1 MKKFIIFIIA
11 LIFSTSLICYIVNS
25 NKSDKK
31 INENESTVSTK
42 NSSNKTNLKDEL
54 KELEKNVAKNAEKK
68 HDENSNKDNKK
79 KDITIVIDP
88 GHSNKPTNE
97 TESISPDSKEK
108 KLKDTLG
115 STGVNSKVPEYVI
128 TNGVALSLEKILKND
143 GYNVIMTKRNINTP
157 MSNIERTEIGNKNK
171 ANLMIR
177 IHCDGVD
184 SQSAVGASILVPEA
198 KGNVTPKIS
207 KESKEYGEKI
217 INRYTSYL
225 GLKNRG
231 VVYRDDLTG
240 FNWSKVPIVLIELGF
255 ISNPKEDALLSNE
268 KNYNKIATGIAN
280 GINDCFK

>member
-11 LIFSTSLICYIVNS
+11 LVFSTSLICYIANS
-25 NKSDKK
+25 NKSNEKFT
-31 INENESTVSTK
+31 ENEKAVSTK
-42 NSSNKTNLKDEL
+42 DSSNKTNLKDEL
-54 KELEKNVAKNAEKK
+54 KELEKNVEKNNKK
-68 HDENSNKDNKK
+68 KNYENSKKDNKK

-88 GHSNKPTNE
+88 GHSNKSTNE
-97 TESISPDSKEK
+97 TEPISPDSKEK

-143 GYNVIMTKRNINTP
+143 GYNVIMTKRDVNTP

-217 INRYTSYL
+217 INKYTSYL

-268 KNYNKIATGIAN
+268 KNYDKIATGIAN

>member
-97 TESISPDSKEK
+97 TEPISPDSKEK

-128 TNGVALSLEKILKND
+128 TNDVALSLEKILKND
-143 GYNVIMTKRNINTP
+143 GYNVIMTKRDINTP

-217 INRYTSYL
+217 INKYTSYL

-231 VVYRDDLTG
+231 VVYRYDLTG

>member
-11 LIFSTSLICYIVNS
+11 LIFSISLICYIVNS

-97 TESISPDSKEK
+97 TEPISPDSKEK

-143 GYNVIMTKRNINTP
+143 GYNVIMTKRDINTP

-217 INRYTSYL
+217 INKYTSYL

-255 ISNPKEDALLSNE
+255 ISNSKEDALLSNE
-268 KNYNKIATGIAN
+268 KNYDKIATGIAN

>member
-11 LIFSTSLICYIVNS
+11 LVFSTSLICYIANS
-25 NKSDKK
+25 NKSNEKFT
-31 INENESTVSTK
+31 ENEKAVSTK
-42 NSSNKTNLKDEL
+42 DSSNKTNLKDEL
-54 KELEKNVAKNAEKK
+54 KELEKNVEKNNKK
-68 HDENSNKDNKK
+68 KNDENSKKDNKK

-97 TESISPDSKEK
+97 TEPISPDSKER

-128 TNGVALSLEKILKND
+128 TNGVALSLEKILKDD
-143 GYNVIMTKRNINTP
+143 GYNVIMTKRDVNTP

-207 KESKEYGEKI
+207 KESMEYGKKI
-217 INRYTSYL
+217 INKYTSYL

-255 ISNPKEDALLSNE
+255 ISNPKEDTLLSNE
-268 KNYNKIATGIAN
+268 KNYDKIATGIAN

>member
-97 TESISPDSKEK
+97 TEPISPDSKEK

-231 VVYRDDLTG
+231 VVYRYDLTG

>member
-68 HDENSNKDNKK
+68 HNENSNKDNKK

-97 TESISPDSKEK
+97 TEPISPDSKEK

-128 TNGVALSLEKILKND
+128 TNGVALSLEKILKDD
-143 GYNVIMTKRNINTP
+143 GYNVIMTKRDINTP

-217 INRYTSYL
+217 INKYTSYL

>member
-11 LIFSTSLICYIVNS
+11 LVFSTSLICYIANS
-25 NKSDKK
+25 NKSNEK
-31 INENESTVSTK
+31 ITENEQAVSTK
-42 NSSNKTNLKDEL
+42 DSSNKTNLKDEL
-54 KELEKNVAKNAEKK
+54 KELEKNVEKNNKK
-68 HDENSNKDNKK
+68 KNDENSKKDNKK

-97 TESISPDSKEK
+97 TEPISPDSKER

-143 GYNVIMTKRNINTP
+143 GYNVIMTKRDVNTP

-207 KESKEYGEKI
+207 KESMEYGKKI
-217 INRYTSYL
+217 INKYTSYL

-255 ISNPKEDALLSNE
+255 ISNPKEDTLLSNE
-268 KNYNKIATGIAN
+268 KNYDKIATGIAN